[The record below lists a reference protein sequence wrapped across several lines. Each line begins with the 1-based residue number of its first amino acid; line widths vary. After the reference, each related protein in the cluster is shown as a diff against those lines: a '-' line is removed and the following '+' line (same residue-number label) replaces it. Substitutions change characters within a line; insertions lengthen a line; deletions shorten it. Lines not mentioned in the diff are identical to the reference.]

1 MAVGGDEQAPV
12 SVKVKDS
19 EERADQIASDRPVDG
34 PQVARWSPH
43 SWIAIGAAR
52 LARLTRS
59 KRARWW
65 IPLPVAG

>member
-1 MAVGGDEQAPV
+1 MSRPRY
-12 SVKVKDS
+12 SVQVKDS

-34 PQVARWSPH
+34 PQVAAWSPH

-59 KRARWW
+59 SAPLVDSFARWRR
-65 IPLPVAG
+65 